1 MNLKAIYLK
10 HSFFWIYNLVFLLLI
25 FGDVYVFGIKHLN
38 QLVFYFASFVMVYFL
53 MNKFTLKWMLPE
65 LKFNQKLMVKFLIVI
80 GLGIVASH
88 LLSLGGS
95 PAIESLDLMK
105 ISEVNMKRKSIGTN
119 SHFIWKYL
127 SSMNIKAILPFLLLI
142 LLIKKNKM
150 YWVVFF
156 IGCFYC
162 FSLMQKSHIL
172 SFLIPV
178 LLYTLFK
185 KNWLYALKYG
195 ITIGVVIIGLVF
207 VSSPSLRGG
216 VNDLRKTELKSQK
229 SNDSKIVSIA
239 KSLTKRIFIMP
250 GEMVGNWFEI
260 IPQKK
265 PFLKGKGYNAFC
277 KITKQKY
284 HDYNL
289 ELYPVI
295 FPDYANQGIKGSV
308 NSAHFMRGYS
318 NFGNLG
324 LFLSAIMLALM
335 LSVLNIVFQSSNQ
348 TMKLCINLFP
358 IFLLSSGS
366 LSTILFSG
374 GWGLLILLFWIFKND
389 LTTNHE

>member
-25 FGDVYVFGIKHLN
+25 FGDVYVYGIKHLN

-142 LLIKKNKM
+142 LLIEKNKM

-195 ITIGVVIIGLVF
+195 ITIAVVIIGLVF

-216 VNDLRKTELKSQK
+216 INDLRKTELKSQK

-260 IPQKK
+260 IQQKK

>member
-38 QLVFYFASFVMVYFL
+38 QLVFYFASFVIVYFL
-53 MNKFTLKWMLPE
+53 MNKFTLKSMSPE
-65 LKFNQKLMVKFLIVI
+65 FTFNQKILVKFLIVI

-216 VNDLRKTELKSQK
+216 MNDLRKTELKSQK

-265 PFLKGKGYNAFC
+265 PFLKGKGYKAFC

>member
-1 MNLKAIYLK
+1 M
-10 HSFFWIYNLVFLLLI
+10 
-25 FGDVYVFGIKHLN
+25 N
-38 QLVFYFASFVMVYFL
+38 QLR
-53 MNKFTLKWMLPE
+53 LKWILPD
-65 LKFNQKLMVKFLIVI
+65 LKFNQKLMVKFLII
-80 GLGIVASH
+80 AGLGMVASH
-88 LLSLGGS
+88 LLFLGGS
-95 PAIESLDLMK
+95 PAVESLDLMK
-105 ISEVNMKRKSIGTN
+105 ISEVNIKRKSIGTN

-127 SSMNIKAILPFLLLI
+127 SSINIKAILPFLLLI
-142 LLIKKNKM
+142 LLIKKNKI

-156 IGCFYC
+156 IGVFYC

-185 KNWLYALKYG
+185 KNWLYSLKYG
-195 ITIGVVIIGLVF
+195 ITIAVVIIGLIF

-216 VNDLRKTELKSQK
+216 MNDLRKSELKSQK
-229 SNDSKIVSIA
+229 SNESKIVSIS

-260 IPQKK
+260 IPKKK

-277 KITKQKY
+277 KMTNQKY

-318 NFGNLG
+318 NFGNVG
-324 LFLSAIMLALM
+324 LLLSAIMLALM
-335 LSVLNIVFQSSNQ
+335 LFVLNIFFQSSNQ
-348 TMKLCINLFP
+348 IMKLSINLFP

-374 GWGLLILLFWIFKND
+374 GWGLMILLFWIFKND
-389 LTTNHE
+389 LTVNHE

>member
-1 MNLKAIYLK
+1 M
-10 HSFFWIYNLVFLLLI
+10 
-25 FGDVYVFGIKHLN
+25 G
-38 QLVFYFASFVMVYFL
+38 
-53 MNKFTLKWMLPE
+53 
-65 LKFNQKLMVKFLIVI
+65 I
-80 GLGIVASH
+80 GLK
-88 LLSLGGS
+88 L
-95 PAIESLDLMK
+95 
-105 ISEVNMKRKSIGTN
+105 
-119 SHFIWKYL
+119 
-127 SSMNIKAILPFLLLI
+127 FL
-142 LLIKKNKM
+142 
-150 YWVVFF
+150 
-156 IGCFYC
+156 
-162 FSLMQKSHIL
+162 
-172 SFLIPV
+172 
-178 LLYTLFK
+178 
-185 KNWLYALKYG
+185 
-195 ITIGVVIIGLVF
+195 
-207 VSSPSLRGG
+207 
-216 VNDLRKTELKSQK
+216 
-229 SNDSKIVSIA
+229 
-239 KSLTKRIFIMP
+239 
-250 GEMVGNWFEI
+250 
-260 IPQKK
+260 KK

>member
-25 FGDVYVFGIKHLN
+25 FGDIYVFGIKHLN

-216 VNDLRKTELKSQK
+216 MNDLRKTELKSQK

-250 GEMVGNWFEI
+250 GEMVGHWFEI

-277 KITKQKY
+277 KITKQ
-284 HDYNL
+284 N
-289 ELYPVI
+289 
-295 FPDYANQGIKGSV
+295 
-308 NSAHFMRGYS
+308 
-318 NFGNLG
+318 
-324 LFLSAIMLALM
+324 
-335 LSVLNIVFQSSNQ
+335 
-348 TMKLCINLFP
+348 TMT
-358 IFLLSSGS
+358 
-366 LSTILFSG
+366 TILNC
-374 GWGLLILLFWIFKND
+374 IR
-389 LTTNHE
+389 